1 MDRVAAPGS
10 RGSAPRRAPR
20 ARVPWPLR
28 IFFALL
34 ALGAAAV
41 AFVFLFGVPSCQ
53 TPGPTRPPGP
63 PPEADLARTDV
74 VLHPEAA
81 IVPGRNAVWCATI
94 QLAWDATADALRL
107 DRLDLG
113 PPAPPD
119 LVAALDRRTFPHEAL
134 DAPSYVAAA
143 ARGTDP
149 ASVERLRS
157 RLEAMGLP
165 PPAALGR
172 LGYDD
177 VLAYAVLRKDLSF
190 AEPFVVHDR
199 RLAFAEG
206 PPRVVTF
213 GLDEDD
219 RGDRVARIAQQA
231 VFHHGDLDV
240 EGPVPFAVELLPRER
255 ADRILIASLPR
266 ATTLH
271 AAWAAASAVLGRPGR
286 PMKEGDVLKVP
297 KVDFA
302 ATRAFPELEGAPI
315 RRSPV
320 GARLLQASQRIELTL
335 SEAGARLLST
345 AQMHFVRAAVPN
357 AVFDGP
363 FLLALVR
370 RDATHPYLLAW
381 FENDDLFVK
390 D

>member
-10 RGSAPRRAPR
+10 RGVAPRRVRR

-34 ALGAAAV
+34 ALAAAAV
-41 AFVFLFGVPSCQ
+41 AFVGVFGVPSCQ

-74 VLHPEAA
+74 VLHPEAP

-94 QLAWDATADALRL
+94 QLAWDATADALGL

-134 DAPSYVAAA
+134 DPPSYLAAA
-143 ARGTDP
+143 ALGADP
-149 ASVERLRS
+149 ASVERLRT
-157 RLEAMGLP
+157 RLDAMGLP
-165 PPAALGR
+165 PPEGLDR
-172 LGYDD
+172 LGPEDA
-177 VLAYAVLRKDLSF
+177 LAYAVLRKDLPF
-190 AEPFVVHDR
+190 AEPFVVHDQ

-206 PPRVVTF
+206 PPHVVTF
-213 GLDEDD
+213 GLDEGD
-219 RGDRVARIAQQA
+219 RGDRVARMARQA
-231 VFHHGDLDV
+231 VFHHGDLDAL
-240 EGPVPFAVELLPRER
+240 GPVPFAVELLPRER
-255 ADRILIASLPR
+255 ADRIVIASVPR
-266 ATTLH
+266 AATLH

-286 PMKEGDVLKVP
+286 PMEQGDVLKVP

-302 ATRAFPELEGAPI
+302 ATRPFPELAGAPI
-315 RRSPV
+315 RRGPP
-320 GARLLQASQRIELTL
+320 GARLARATQRIELTL
-335 SEAGARLLST
+335 SEAGARLFST
-345 AQMHFVRAAVPN
+345 AEMHVVLAAAPK

-370 RDATHPYLLAW
+370 RDASHPYLLAW